1 MLTIGTICDIIVDME
16 TMKPIWM
23 KKAKKYY
30 DKSPKSFQKRVDNA
44 IRELVE
50 LFPDV
55 LRSGN
60 VKSMQGANDIFRYR
74 VGDFRILFSVIAEN
88 LYILEIGSRG
98 DIYK

>member
-1 MLTIGTICDIIVDME
+1 MTISTTGSIITGVETLT
-16 TMKPIWM
+16 PIWM

-30 DKSPKSFQKRVDNA
+30 DKSPGNFQKRVDNA
-44 IRELVE
+44 IQELVE

-55 LRSGN
+55 LKSGN
-60 VKSMQGANDIFRYR
+60 VKEMQGTDDIFRYR
-74 VGDFRILFSVIAEN
+74 VGDFRILFSIIGEN